1 MPLLQFFALALR
13 NCSLEFRSGI
23 KFTVEGMAAEYSYYF
38 PDIGAHLQYI
48 QNQLIHSL
56 FNCCSSYKFYT
67 DILHQGERSL
77 GFIDI
82 AGLLGTEA
90 IKQCSRVEIIFHA
103 SRIAVWNVRLRDRI
117 LSEGN
122 SDDDDNDHGEFR

>member
-23 KFTVEGMAAEYSYYF
+23 KFTGEGMPAEYPYYF
-38 PDIGAHLQYI
+38 PDIGTHLKYI

-67 DILHQGERSL
+67 DILHRRERSL

-90 IKQCSRVEIIFHA
+90 IKRCSRVEIIFHA
-103 SRIAVWNVRLRDRI
+103 SNVTVWVRNRI